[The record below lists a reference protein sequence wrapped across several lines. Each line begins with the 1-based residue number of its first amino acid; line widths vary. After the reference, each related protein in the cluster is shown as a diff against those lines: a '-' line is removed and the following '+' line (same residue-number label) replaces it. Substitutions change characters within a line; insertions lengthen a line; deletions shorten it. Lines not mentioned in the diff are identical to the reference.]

1 MPSKRD
7 IARSIDDLDT
17 DAETV
22 EEWADRFAR
31 DRAASGES
39 IPIVDATDA
48 TDDTDA
54 TEPGVLVTT
63 WENAHYSIE
72 FRAAPEEIPKWI
84 ALADLPA

>member
-17 DAETV
+17 DSEPV

-39 IPIVDATDA
+39 IPIVDD
-48 TDDTDA
+48 TDDVDA
-54 TEPGVLVTT
+54 TEPGVLVTA

>member
-17 DAETV
+17 DGEPV

-31 DRAASGES
+31 NQVASGES
-39 IPIVDATDA
+39 TPIV
-48 TDDTDA
+48 DDTDA
-54 TEPGVLVTT
+54 TETGVLVTT

>member
-17 DAETV
+17 DGEPV

-39 IPIVDATDA
+39 TPIV
-48 TDDTDA
+48 DDTDA

-84 ALADLPA
+84 ALADLPV

>member
-17 DAETV
+17 DGEPV

-39 IPIVDATDA
+39 IPIVDD
-48 TDDTDA
+48 TDD

-72 FRAAPEEIPKWI
+72 FRAAPEEIPRWI
-84 ALADLPA
+84 ALADLPV

>member
-7 IARSIDDLDT
+7 TARSIDDLDT
-17 DAETV
+17 DGEPV

-39 IPIVDATDA
+39 TPIVDD
-48 TDDTDA
+48 
-54 TEPGVLVTT
+54 TEPGVLVTA

>member
-17 DAETV
+17 DGEPV

-31 DRAASGES
+31 DRVASGES
-39 IPIVDATDA
+39 IPIIGD
-48 TDDTDA
+48 TDDVDA
-54 TEPGVLVTT
+54 TEPGVLVTA

>member
-1 MPSKRD
+1 MRTTKRD
-7 IARSIDDLDT
+7 IARSIDELDT
-17 DAETV
+17 DGEPV

-31 DRAASGES
+31 DRAASAGPIS
-39 IPIVDATDA
+39 IVDD
-48 TDDTDA
+48 TDDTE
-54 TEPGVLVTT
+54 TGVLVTA

>member
-1 MPSKRD
+1 MSPTKRD

-31 DRAASGES
+31 NQVASGGS
-39 IPIVDATDA
+39 IPIVDDA
-48 TDDTDA
+48 DD
-54 TEPGVLVTT
+54 TEPGVLVTA

-84 ALADLPA
+84 ALADLPV

>member
-17 DAETV
+17 DGEPV

-39 IPIVDATDA
+39 IPIVDATD
-48 TDDTDA
+48 DVDA
-54 TEPGVLVTT
+54 TETSVLVTA

>member
-1 MPSKRD
+1 MSPTKRD

-17 DAETV
+17 DSEPV

-31 DRAASGES
+31 NQVASGGS
-39 IPIVDATDA
+39 IPIVDDVDDA
-48 TDDTDA
+48 DA
-54 TEPGVLVTT
+54 TETGVLVTA

>member
-17 DAETV
+17 DGEPV

-39 IPIVDATDA
+39 IPIVDDV
-48 TDDTDA
+48 DDTDA
-54 TEPGVLVTT
+54 TEPGVLVTA

>member
-17 DAETV
+17 DGEPV

-31 DRAASGES
+31 NQVASGGS
-39 IPIVDATDA
+39 IPIVDD
-48 TDDTDA
+48 TDDTE
-54 TEPGVLVTT
+54 TGVLVTA

-84 ALADLPA
+84 DLADLPV

>member
-17 DAETV
+17 DGETV

-31 DRAASGES
+31 DRAASGGS
-39 IPIVDATDA
+39 IPIVDDA
-48 TDDTDA
+48 DA
-54 TEPGVLVTT
+54 TETGVLVTA

-84 ALADLPA
+84 ALADLPV

>member
-7 IARSIDDLDT
+7 LARSIDDLGIDG
-17 DAETV
+17 EPV

-39 IPIVDATDA
+39 IPIVDD

-54 TEPGVLVTT
+54 TETGVLVTA

>member
-17 DAETV
+17 DGEPV

-39 IPIVDATDA
+39 ISIVDA
-48 TDDTDA
+48 TDDTDD
-54 TEPGVLVTT
+54 TEIGVLVTT

>member
-17 DAETV
+17 DGETV

-39 IPIVDATDA
+39 IPIVDD
-48 TDDTDA
+48 TDDVDS
-54 TEPGVLVTT
+54 TETGVLVTA

-84 ALADLPA
+84 DLADLPV

>member
-17 DAETV
+17 DGEPV

-39 IPIVDATDA
+39 IPIIDA

-54 TEPGVLVTT
+54 TETGVLVTT

-72 FRAAPEEIPKWI
+72 FRAAPEEIPK
-84 ALADLPA
+84 